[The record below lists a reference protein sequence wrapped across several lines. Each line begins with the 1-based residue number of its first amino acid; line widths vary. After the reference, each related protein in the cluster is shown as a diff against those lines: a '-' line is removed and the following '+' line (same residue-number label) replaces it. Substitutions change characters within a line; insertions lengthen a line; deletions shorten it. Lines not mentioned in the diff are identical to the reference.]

1 MSSHVLFTSSRPPFS
16 FCPTSCHLLGSTRF
30 GVFWIPVL
38 CTPRPQAIASSLA
51 PPSVSLPPPCLLLYP
66 VYRDRVLVPHGF
78 GGKQLVQ
85 TAGVAPESIKFGTC
99 SLQSDKYICVCQGG
113 ELVIVDM
120 TAGNA
125 VKRWPISAEAAIM
138 NPTQKIV
145 ALRGEKTKESV
156 TSLEY

>member
-1 MSSHVLFTSSRPPFS
+1 M
-16 FCPTSCHLLGSTRF
+16 
-30 GVFWIPVL
+30 
-38 CTPRPQAIASSLA
+38 
-51 PPSVSLPPPCLLLYP
+51 
-66 VYRDRVLVPHGF
+66 
-78 GGKQLVQ
+78 QLVQ
-85 TAGVAPESIKFGTC
+85 TAGVAAESIKFGTC

-145 ALRGEKTKESV
+145 ALRGERDRNSSSISFLFFHHLKSAITCS
-156 TSLEY
+156 TSAW

>member
-1 MSSHVLFTSSRPPFS
+1 M
-16 FCPTSCHLLGSTRF
+16 
-30 GVFWIPVL
+30 
-38 CTPRPQAIASSLA
+38 
-51 PPSVSLPPPCLLLYP
+51 
-66 VYRDRVLVPHGF
+66 
-78 GGKQLVQ
+78 KQLVQ

-145 ALRGEKTKESV
+145 ALRGKKRERERETELSRPPKMPPPLLQSNTLLV
-156 TSLEY
+156 IIFLDA

>member
-1 MSSHVLFTSSRPPFS
+1 MQVTLDFF
-16 FCPTSCHLLGSTRF
+16 LLCRF
-30 GVFWIPVL
+30 L
-38 CTPRPQAIASSLA
+38 
-51 PPSVSLPPPCLLLYP
+51 
-66 VYRDRVLVPHGF
+66 
-78 GGKQLVQ
+78 QLVQ
-85 TAGVAPESIKFGTC
+85 TAGVAAESIKFGTC

-145 ALRGEKTKESV
+145 ALRGEKHWYAQVSLTQENIVDTVWNRLSWV
-156 TSLEY
+156 ACLVCYYTPINFLSLHRQSIHEGRDLFSFFITSSQPSHAALLPGRNFKP